1 MEDKLVTLAILTYAK
16 AQILKNVL
24 EAEGIEAYIHNVNL
38 IQPVIS
44 SGVRVRIKESDLPH
58 ALQIIESSTWLAEDI
73 VKEQEESNKERN
85 KQKKVLIPVDF
96 SDYSLKACQFGFS
109 FAKSINAEVI
119 LLHAYFSPI
128 YVPTI
133 PYGTENF
140 NFQIE
145 REDSIKSMIETVH
158 KELNKLSD
166 TIKKKVENG
175 EFPNIKYTCILRDGI
190 PEEEI
195 LRYAKEYKPQIMI
208 AKKAGLLLRSLEF
221 RVKGYMPGKMRT
233 VLRKYGTTT
242 ALADK
247 SIDLVRGYNDVVLD
261 MGSIVLE
268 KGVEYQLY
276 FAAANNFYPPS
287 VDSSWVAAN
296 DCIDIAHGSAYYG
309 DNTTLIFSGT
319 VVLQET

>member
-119 LLHAYFSPI
+119 ATCL
-128 YVPTI
+128 
-133 PYGTENF
+133 
-140 NFQIE
+140 FQSYLCSHNPLWN
-145 REDSIKSMIETVH
+145 RKFQ
-158 KELNKLSD
+158 LSNR
-166 TIKKKVENG
+166 KRRL
-175 EFPNIKYTCILRDGI
+175 Y
-190 PEEEI
+190 
-195 LRYAKEYKPQIMI
+195 KEYD
-208 AKKAGLLLRSLEF
+208 R
-221 RVKGYMPGKMRT
+221 
-233 VLRKYGTTT
+233 
-242 ALADK
+242 
-247 SIDLVRGYNDVVLD
+247 N
-261 MGSIVLE
+261 
-268 KGVEYQLY
+268 
-276 FAAANNFYPPS
+276 
-287 VDSSWVAAN
+287 SS
-296 DCIDIAHGSAYYG
+296 
-309 DNTTLIFSGT
+309 
-319 VVLQET
+319 

>member
-73 VKEQEESNKERN
+73 VKEQEQSNKERN

-145 REDSIKSMIETVH
+145 REDSIKSVMAF
-158 KELNKLSD
+158 L
-166 TIKKKVENG
+166 KKKYYV
-175 EFPNIKYTCILRDGI
+175 
-190 PEEEI
+190 
-195 LRYAKEYKPQIMI
+195 
-208 AKKAGLLLRSLEF
+208 
-221 RVKGYMPGKMRT
+221 MP
-233 VLRKYGTTT
+233 
-242 ALADK
+242 K
-247 SIDLVRGYNDVVLD
+247 SINHRLSLWVH
-261 MGSIVLE
+261 
-268 KGVEYQLY
+268 GVEVKKI
-276 FAAANNFYPPS
+276 S
-287 VDSSWVAAN
+287 
-296 DCIDIAHGSAYYG
+296 
-309 DNTTLIFSGT
+309 T
-319 VVLQET
+319 

>member
-166 TIKKKVENG
+166 TIKKKVEKAS
-175 EFPNIKYTCILRDGI
+175 FPI
-190 PEEEI
+190 
-195 LRYAKEYKPQIMI
+195 
-208 AKKAGLLLRSLEF
+208 
-221 RVKGYMPGKMRT
+221 
-233 VLRKYGTTT
+233 
-242 ALADK
+242 
-247 SIDLVRGYNDVVLD
+247 
-261 MGSIVLE
+261 
-268 KGVEYQLY
+268 
-276 FAAANNFYPPS
+276 
-287 VDSSWVAAN
+287 
-296 DCIDIAHGSAYYG
+296 
-309 DNTTLIFSGT
+309 
-319 VVLQET
+319 